1 MEYNLEYPGQVKC
14 YSTYAVHIQCIYAL
28 CNAVPHTLQ
37 CILHDSRAL
46 KLDAEVVLVV
56 LTSGR
61 GPDLRG
67 QI

>member
-1 MEYNLEYPGQVKC
+1 MYI
-14 YSTYAVHIQCIYAL
+14 YAVHIQCIYAL